1 MTPLLF
7 GIDTQKLSDLG
18 VLHLKGLAEAD
29 SLEENRL
36 SSEEHLFCRL
46 WASNMLRGELFTKG
60 DWLMR
65 RGEPVEFAHILF
77 KGQATVSTGS
87 QEFLIGPGTVIG
99 LAEGLAGEPAS
110 WDVRATSLLMTRI
123 IPIDHA
129 MQELMR
135 ANSSLRSI
143 CGITVMRIL
152 GLSQPPTPLAS

>member
-1 MTPLLF
+1 MASLLF

-60 DWLMR
+60 DRLMR
-65 RGEPVEFAHILF
+65 KGEQIEFAHILF
-77 KGQATVSTGS
+77 KGQATVTTDS

-99 LAEGLAGEPAS
+99 LAEGLAGEPAA
-110 WDVRATSLLMTRI
+110 WDVRAASLLMTRI

-129 MQELMR
+129 LREMMDS
-135 ANSSLRSI
+135 NPGLRSI
-143 CGITVMRIL
+143 CRITIMRIL
-152 GLSQPPTPLAS
+152 GLNQAPAHLC

>member
-18 VLHLKGLAEAD
+18 VLHLKGLEEAD
-29 SLEENRL
+29 SLDANRL

-60 DWLMR
+60 DRLMR
-65 RGEPVEFAHILF
+65 KGEAVEFAHILF
-77 KGQATVSTGS
+77 KGQAMVSTGT

-99 LAEGLAGEPAS
+99 LAEGLAGEPAA
-110 WDVRATSLLMTRI
+110 WDVRAASLLMTRI

-129 MQELMR
+129 MQELLKTSP
-135 ANSSLRSI
+135 NLRSI
-143 CGITVMRIL
+143 CRMTVMRIL
-152 GLSQPPTPLAS
+152 NLEQPPAQLC

>member
-18 VLHLKGLAEAD
+18 VLHLKGLDEAD

-46 WASNMLRGELFTKG
+46 WASNLLRGELFTKG
-60 DWLMR
+60 DRLMR
-65 RGEPVEFAHILF
+65 RGDPVEFAHILF
-77 KGQATVSTGS
+77 KGQATVSTGT

-110 WDVRATSLLMTRI
+110 WDVRAASLLMTRI
-123 IPIDHA
+123 IPIDTA
-129 MQELMR
+129 RTELAQ
-135 ANSSLRSI
+135 ANPNLQSI
-143 CGITVMRIL
+143 CRITVMRIL
-152 GLSQPPTPLAS
+152 GLQQAPASLG